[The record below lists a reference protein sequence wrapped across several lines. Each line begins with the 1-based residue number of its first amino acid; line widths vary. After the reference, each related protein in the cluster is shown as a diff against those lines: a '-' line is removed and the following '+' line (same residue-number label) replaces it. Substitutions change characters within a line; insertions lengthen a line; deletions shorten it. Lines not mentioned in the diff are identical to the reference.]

1 MPIIPVDEPAAG
13 AWRAAFDFSSR
24 RAFFDDTAVAYLQ
37 AVSRV
42 LLRDTNARQYPDLIA
57 FAYFCRRANLHAL
70 VQRYP
75 DAAQRS
81 GWGTVVH
88 VAPSNIPINFAF
100 SLVFG
105 LLAGNSNI
113 VRMPS
118 RQIPQNDLLIA
129 LFDQVAAAPE
139 FKSITSGTMLV
150 RTERDSDGLRA
161 LVAAAD
167 GLVVWGGDA
176 TVGAFRA
183 LPKQPRC
190 IEIYFPDRKSS
201 AVVDAAAY
209 LALSQSAMQRLA
221 HDFYNDTYLVDQN
234 ACSSPSIV
242 FWIGAA
248 NAVSAAKD
256 AFWYALDD
264 ELKWRDYRLDPTARI
279 EKCLDLMTATLE
291 VGRAVH
297 LQQYSPD
304 IWCLEEQSP
313 LGRTPLRFGQ
323 FVDVDLPTIGG
334 IAAHLRPQEQ
344 TLTFFGIAP
353 RELLRV
359 LTEAHGHVVDRIVPI
374 GKALDINPFWDGKD
388 VLALLSRRIDLLEST
403 RDALDGGRSAQAPVQ
418 A

>member
-1 MPIIPVDEPAAG
+1 MPIIPVDEPAAR
-13 AWRAAFDFSSR
+13 AWRGAFAFSSR
-24 RAFFDDTAVAYLQ
+24 RTFFDDAAVAFLQ
-37 AVSRV
+37 EVSRV
-42 LLRDTNARQYPDLIA
+42 VLKDARARQYPDLVA

-70 VQRYP
+70 AQHYP
-75 DAAQRS
+75 DAARRT
-81 GWGTVVH
+81 GWGTVIH

-118 RQIPQNDLLIA
+118 REFPQNDLLVA

-139 FKSITSGTMLV
+139 FKSIAAGNALV
-150 RTERDSDGLRA
+150 RTERGSDGLTA
-161 LVAAAD
+161 LIAAAD

-176 TVGAFRA
+176 TVGTFRA
-183 LPKQPRC
+183 LPKKPRC
-190 IEIYFPDRKSS
+190 VEVYFPDRKSA
-201 AVVDAAAY
+201 AVVVAAAY
-209 LALSQSAMQRLA
+209 LALSQSARRRLA

-242 FWIGAA
+242 FWIGRAD
-248 NAVSAAKD
+248 AVSAAKG
-256 AFWYALDD
+256 AFWRALDD
-264 ELKWRDYRLDPTARI
+264 ELRQRDYRLDPTARI
-279 EKCLDLMTATLE
+279 DKCLDLMAATRE

-304 IWCLEEQSP
+304 IWCLEERTP
-313 LGRTPLRFGQ
+313 LGDTTLRFGQ
-323 FVDVDLPTIGG
+323 FVDVDLATIDG
-334 IAAHLRPQEQ
+334 IAAFLRPQEQ

-359 LTEAHGHVVDRIVPI
+359 ATEGHGRTVDRIVPI

-388 VLALLSRRIDLLEST
+388 ILALLSHRIDLVEPT
-403 RDALDGGRSAQAPVQ
+403 RTAREGERSAQAPVQ